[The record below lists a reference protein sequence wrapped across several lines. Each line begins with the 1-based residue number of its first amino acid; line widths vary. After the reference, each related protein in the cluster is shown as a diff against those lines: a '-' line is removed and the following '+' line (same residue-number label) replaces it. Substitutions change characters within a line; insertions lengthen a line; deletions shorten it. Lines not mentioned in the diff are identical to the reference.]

1 MDLLVWKELPEP
13 LDTISGTVPRV
24 PVLLIWK
31 ELPEPLVTISGTI
44 PHVPVLLGSKELPEP
59 LINSLWK
66 NHLAPTGTVRGKEP
80 RSAESI
86 AAFKNQSPGR
96 LWYGEGRLP
105 DARVFLIQP
114 LFPGALRVGEILCL
128 RRLRAKA
135 LPERVSRS
143 WHRSSTTRCPGGRS
157 RNTRTSGRR
166 PSPYHDLP
174 GGVT

>member
-1 MDLLVWKELPEP
+1 MDLLVWKKLPEP

-44 PHVPVLLGSKELPEP
+44 PHVPVLLGCKELPEP

-86 AAFKNQSPGR
+86 AVFKNQPPGPV
-96 LWYGEGRLP
+96 WVWEGRLR
-105 DARVFLIQP
+105 DERVFLLRP
-114 LFPGALRVGEILCL
+114 LFPGVFRDGEILCL
-128 RRLRAKA
+128 RRLTR
-135 LPERVSRS
+135 EG
-143 WHRSSTTRCPGGRS
+143 SS
-157 RNTRTSGRR
+157 
-166 PSPYHDLP
+166 
-174 GGVT
+174 

>member
-44 PHVPVLLGSKELPEP
+44 PHVPVLLGWKELPEP

-80 RSAESI
+80 LADLNRNQRAE
-86 AAFKNQSPGR
+86 
-96 LWYGEGRLP
+96 
-105 DARVFLIQP
+105 
-114 LFPGALRVGEILCL
+114 
-128 RRLRAKA
+128 
-135 LPERVSRS
+135 
-143 WHRSSTTRCPGGRS
+143 
-157 RNTRTSGRR
+157 
-166 PSPYHDLP
+166 
-174 GGVT
+174 